1 MSLQMYLINETM
13 LKNGK
18 KLVIRRPVDED
29 ACALINFLNTV
40 GGESDNLLFGKDEFY
55 LTVEKEA
62 EYIEKVN
69 SDVNAIMLLGLIG
82 DKIASVAELRGFG
95 KKRNG
100 HNSELAISVKKD
112 YWNKGVGSAMM
123 EELLQFARDHQ
134 TIRNVSLG
142 VKADNY
148 NAIKLYEKFGFR
160 KIGVHKDYFFI
171 NNQYYDEILMDL
183 YL

>member
-1 MSLQMYLINETM
+1 MSLQMSIINETT
-13 LKNGK
+13 LKNGE
-18 KLVIRRPVDED
+18 KLVIRGPVAED
-29 ACALINFLNTV
+29 ACAMINYLNTV

-62 EYIEKVN
+62 EHIEKVN
-69 SDVNAIMLLGLIG
+69 SDVNTMMLLGLIN
-82 DKIASVAELRGFG
+82 DRIASVAEIRGFG
-95 KKRNG
+95 RKRNG
-100 HNSELAISVKKD
+100 HNSEMAISVKKD
-112 YWNKGVGSAMM
+112 YWNMGVGSAMM

-134 TIRNVSLG
+134 TIQNVSLG

-160 KIGVHKDYFFI
+160 QVGLHKDYFFV
-171 NNQYYDEILMDL
+171 NNKYYDELIMDL